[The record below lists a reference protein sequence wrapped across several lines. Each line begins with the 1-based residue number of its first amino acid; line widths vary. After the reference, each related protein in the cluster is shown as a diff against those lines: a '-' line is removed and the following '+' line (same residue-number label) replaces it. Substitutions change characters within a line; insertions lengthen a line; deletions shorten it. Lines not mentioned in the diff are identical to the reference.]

1 MADQTIL
8 QETLDN
14 NIVDGDWLIYWK
26 TSTGV
31 QRRVARSA
39 LLGAT
44 LTGSGTIATGG
55 FTLTVP
61 ATGTAALKTG
71 TPTAGQVAQWDDANT
86 VESAGFAASDVARL
100 SQTNTF
106 TAVNTFSSIPVFS
119 TGVQITSGDVIS
131 SNVGTPNDNDKFYV
145 GLLGEVA
152 GIHFRRQGAFDD
164 GSIRFVIQDEGVVT
178 EALKVENISNASS
191 GTRVVVSSLSG
202 VGNRAVYSDANGVL
216 TNSSSDASM
225 KTAITAIEAG
235 DALRLVH
242 ALRPVRYRWNEET
255 AERLG
260 EQTEVGLIAQEV
272 EPHVPE
278 VIGSNPDGTLSIDYA
293 KLTALLIGA
302 VQALTARVEALEAAA
317 A

>member
-1 MADQTIL
+1 MGRVISDLPDFTGTVA
-8 QETLDN
+8 
-14 NIVDGDWLIYWK
+14 DGDLLVCHNVSNPSNKDEKLTVSKLRTDAIL
-26 TSTGV
+26 
-31 QRRVARSA
+31 ARS
-39 LLGAT
+39 
-44 LTGSGTIATGG
+44 
-55 FTLTVP
+55 
-61 ATGTAALKTG
+61 
-71 TPTAGQVAQWDDANT
+71 
-86 VESAGFAASDVARL
+86 
-100 SQTNTF
+100 NTF
-106 TAVNTFSSIPVFS
+106 TAVNTFSSIPIFS
-119 TGVQITSGDVIS
+119 AGVEITSGDVIS
-131 SNVGTPNDNDKFYV
+131 YNVGQPNDEDKFYV

-152 GIHFRRQGAFDD
+152 GIHFRRQGGFDD

-178 EALKVENISNASS
+178 EALKVENISSANS

-202 VGNRAVYSDANGVL
+202 IGNRAVYSDANGVL

-235 DALRLVH
+235 DALRLAH

-255 AERLG
+255 AARLG
-260 EQTEVGLIAQEV
+260 DQTEVGLIAQEV